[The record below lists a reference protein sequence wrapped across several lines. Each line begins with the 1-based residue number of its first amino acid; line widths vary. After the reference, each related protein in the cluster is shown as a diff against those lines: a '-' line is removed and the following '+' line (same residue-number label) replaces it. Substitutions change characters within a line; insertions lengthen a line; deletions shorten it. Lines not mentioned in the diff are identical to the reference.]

1 MVILSAKKKFIN
13 ILLNPKKIKKFFS
26 SKKTDKEHTLQDF
39 EQMLM
44 NIDKENFN
52 NSIMNNINSLL
63 DMVKIF

>member
-44 NIDKENFN
+44 NIDKEKF
-52 NSIMNNINSLL
+52 
-63 DMVKIF
+63 